1 MNIIVISILAIVALG
16 IIVMIGTRI
25 FDSKGTDEPI
35 VVPAS
40 DCSSCDGTNVKCE
53 QVCQMEAATKP
64 AEYYDDEELDAF
76 RGRQSDEYNDEEAT
90 MFAEV
95 LETLRPDEVRPWSR
109 SLIVRGINM
118 PDQIKDEFIALAEG

>member
-76 RGRQSDEYNDEEAT
+76 RGRQSDEYNDEEAA

-109 SLIVRGINM
+109 SLLVRGINM

>member
-16 IIVMIGTRI
+16 VVVMIGTRI

-76 RGRQSDEYNDEEAT
+76 RGRQSDEYNDEEAA

-109 SLIVRGINM
+109 SLLVRGINM

>member
-1 MNIIVISILAIVALG
+1 MNIIVISILAIVVLG

-25 FDSKGTDEPI
+25 FDSKGTDEPV

-76 RGRQSDEYNDEEAT
+76 RGRRSDEYNDEEAT

>member
-1 MNIIVISILAIVALG
+1 MNIIVISILAIVAIG

-76 RGRQSDEYNDEEAT
+76 RGRQSDEYNDEEAA

>member
-16 IIVMIGTRI
+16 VVVMIGTRI
-25 FDSKGTDEPI
+25 FDSKGTDEPV

-76 RGRQSDEYNDEEAT
+76 RGRRSDEYNDEEAT

>member
-16 IIVMIGTRI
+16 VVVMIGTRI

-76 RGRQSDEYNDEEAT
+76 RGRQSDEYNDEEAA

>member
-25 FDSKGTDEPI
+25 FDSKGTDEPV

-76 RGRQSDEYNDEEAT
+76 RGRRSDEYNDEEAT

>member
-76 RGRQSDEYNDEEAT
+76 RGRRSDEYNDEEAT

-109 SLIVRGINM
+109 SLLVRGINM